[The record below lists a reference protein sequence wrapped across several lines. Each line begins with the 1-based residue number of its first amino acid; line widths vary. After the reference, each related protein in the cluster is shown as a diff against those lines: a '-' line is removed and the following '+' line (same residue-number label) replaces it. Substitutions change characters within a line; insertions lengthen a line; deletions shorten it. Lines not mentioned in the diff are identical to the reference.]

1 MRRTGLAVVVSGI
14 WLIGALAAVA
24 VVACLG
30 VGSLQLIDAAV
41 PLLAAAGLTALLA
54 RRAERIASAELAALA
69 KAAGVGED
77 FGDDR
82 LTLTA
87 VIGGLVGRM
96 ARMQP
101 FRPAFLALERPALL
115 IDGAGA
121 VLAATAGC
129 RGILGEKPELSLAA
143 LFGPEFTLPE
153 PGGPA
158 KLATVGGVRVNVH
171 RQPLAGDLSLLE
183 LVPAGQV
190 VADDDLDAFAEALAS
205 GRTSF
210 RFDAAAAAKAPAL
223 AALNA
228 ALAEVDAIGT
238 GMADLLEG
246 RPVDAGFLAANA
258 GLAPG
263 FRQLHDAVLGL
274 CAELDAEREARGLY
288 EEKLQAIGWVI
299 DGYRATAERVGE
311 LTGSA
316 RAEVELAGA
325 ALARLAAEAEAARQV
340 EAASG
345 GLAGRAVGVL
355 DRTADVMGEM
365 DRMATALESFVSTIE
380 DISFRT
386 NLLALNAA
394 VEAARAG
401 ESGAGFAVV
410 AEEVRTLA
418 RTSQQ
423 TTTDIRALVAG
434 ARDRSAGGV
443 GEASQLKK
451 ILAELDTN
459 LRNLSD
465 AAEKIAADVEAGGR
479 ALVRATS
486 DLDAAEGQA
495 QRAMSLPRRAARAA

>member
-1 MRRTGLAVVVSGI
+1 MRRTGLTVVVSGI

-24 VVACLG
+24 VVGCLG
-30 VGSLQLIDAAV
+30 AGPLQLIDAAV
-41 PLLAAAGLTALLA
+41 PLLVAVGLTAFLA
-54 RRAERIASAELAALA
+54 RRAERTASAELAALA
-69 KAAGVGED
+69 EAAGVAED

-87 VIGGLVGRM
+87 VIGALVGRM

-101 FRPAFLALERPALL
+101 FKPAFLALERPALV

-121 VLAATAGC
+121 ALAATAGC
-129 RGILGEKPELSLAA
+129 RRMLGGDGEPSLAA
-143 LFGPEFTLPE
+143 LFGPSFTPPE

-158 KLATVGGVRVNVH
+158 KLATVGGVRVNVR
-171 RQPLAGDLSLLE
+171 RQPLAGNLSLVE
-183 LVPAGQV
+183 LVPAGQF

-205 GRTSF
+205 DRTSF
-210 RFDAAAAAKAPAL
+210 RFDPAAAAEAPAL

-228 ALAEVDAIGT
+228 ALAECDKIGT
-238 GMADLLEG
+238 AMADLLDG
-246 RPVDAGFLAANA
+246 RPVDPGFLSANG

-274 CAELDAEREARGLY
+274 GAELDAERDARDSY
-288 EEKLQAIGWVI
+288 EEKLQAIGRVI
-299 DGYRATAERVGE
+299 DGYHAAAERVGE
-311 LTGSA
+311 LAGSA
-316 RAEVELAGA
+316 RGEVELAGA
-325 ALARLAAEAEAARQV
+325 ALTRLAAEAAAARQL
-340 EAASG
+340 EAASS
-345 GLAGRAVGVL
+345 GLAGQAVGVL
-355 DRTADVMGEM
+355 GRTADVIGEM
-365 DRMATALESFVSTIE
+365 DRMATALERFVSTIE

-418 RTSQQ
+418 RSSQQ
-423 TTTDIRALVAG
+423 TTTEIRALVAG

-443 GEASQLKK
+443 GEAGQLKK
-451 ILAELDTN
+451 ILAALDAN

-479 ALVRATS
+479 ALARATS
-486 DLDAAEGQA
+486 DLDAVDGQA
-495 QRAMSLPRRAARAA
+495 QRALSLPRRGARAA